1 MKNPFK
7 PEPKKADNSNSL
19 ANRRH
24 VQEFNKAQ
32 NKKAADAR
40 AKQTPKK

>member
-7 PEPKKADNSNSL
+7 KEPQKKIDNSNSF

-24 VQEFNKAQ
+24 VQEFNKAVA
-32 NKKAADAR
+32 KKAEA
-40 AKQTPKK
+40 AKKKKNQ